1 MTRSKRSDLRL
12 LAGDVPPTFGTL
24 LDPSL
29 GSFGKAAADLSA
41 LAGVE
46 LLPWQ
51 KATLDEWLECDDAG
65 RLTRKSCSLIV
76 PRRNGKTALLLARML
91 FGLYVLGERR
101 VNYTAQDNRTAF
113 ETFESMCDLVE
124 RGPFVAHVGTVR
136 KANGQQR
143 IDFKNGARFVPTTRT
158 GSAGR
163 GLETDLLIL
172 DEAMYLDPEN
182 MAALTPLVAKAQ
194 VQGRGQIIAASSAG
208 TLESAVFL
216 GMRDRGRAISGRPG
230 GSVSFREWAADDE
243 CDPVDPI
250 NWRKANPSLGTQIL
264 DEGFLAAQLAIL
276 GPSEEFRREHLGRW
290 GVAGELPA
298 IDLDKWITL
307 AAKKSPKRDPSCGVW
322 LAFDLDFA
330 RTAARLLL
338 FDRDPRGRVIV
349 NVLEAFDTEFGL
361 DEIAFG
367 ERVAEFADTYGPEA
381 IGYDPQT
388 GETVARVLEA
398 SGHRTVRLPL
408 PRYASACSMLRQSV
422 LDGRV
427 IHDGSD
433 ILAEDI
439 ARAIA
444 KPTGDGGFV
453 LSRLRSTTGP
463 IAGAIALS
471 IGHYLASS
479 PDVSDSTYRVA

>member
-1 MTRSKRSDLRL
+1 MTRSRRSGSKRS
-12 LAGDVPPTFGTL
+12 GEVVPSFGTL

-29 GSFGKAAADLSA
+29 GTLGGAASELSS
-41 LAGVE
+41 LAGVD

-51 KATLDEWLECDDAG
+51 RGVLDEWLEVDSEG
-65 RLTRKSCSLIV
+65 RLTRKSCTLVV

-113 ETFESMCDLVE
+113 ETFEAMCFLVE
-124 RGPFVAHVGTVR
+124 RGPFADRVAAVR

-143 IDFKNGARFVPTTRT
+143 IDFAGGARFVPTTRT

-172 DEAMYLDPEN
+172 DEALYLDPEN

-194 VQGRGQIIAASSAG
+194 ANGRGQIIAASSAG
-208 TLESAVFL
+208 TLDSAVFL
-216 GMRDRGRAISGRPG
+216 GMRDRGRALDGEVG
-230 GSVSFREWAADDE
+230 GSIAFREWSAPDDADPT
-243 CDPVDPI
+243 DPAS
-250 NWRKANPSLGTQIL
+250 WRAANPSLGTLIL
-264 DEGFLAAQLAIL
+264 DEGFLSSQLAVL

-298 IDLDKWITL
+298 IDLDKWL
-307 AAKKSPKRDPSCGVW
+307 ESAALEPPERDDSCGVW
-322 LAFDLDFA
+322 FAFDLDFA

-338 FDRDPRGRVIV
+338 FDRATDGRVIV
-349 NVLEAFDTEFGL
+349 NVLESTDLELGL
-361 DEIAFG
+361 DELAFAD
-367 ERVAEFADTYGPEA
+367 RVAALADQYGPDA

-388 GETVARVLEA
+388 GENVARVLEA
-398 SGHRTVRLPL
+398 SGHKTVRLPL
-408 PRYASACSMLRQSV
+408 PRYASACSILRQSV

-427 IHDGSD
+427 VHDGSD
-433 ILAEDI
+433 KLTQDI